1 MSLESK
7 GLMSSQNIPQ
17 EATQQKKLPKIAAR
31 YIELE
36 QFKDSDHHRGYF
48 CYNCAYFVKPHHCAI
63 VTDEGMDI
71 MGRSSG
77 VIAPHGLCSVW
88 IPNEKEIH
96 GKQSSPGQMGVASA
110 TSEPSGESGSGS
122 STKSDESTPGVSASF
137 SCERCKESFAS
148 REELKQHTIDK
159 HGGKA

>member
-1 MSLESK
+1 MSLEPK
-7 GLMSSQNIPQ
+7 GFMSSQNIPQ

-31 YIELE
+31 YMELE
-36 QFKDSDHHRGYF
+36 QFKDSDHHKGYF
-48 CYNCAYFVKPHHCAI
+48 CYNCAYFFKPHHCAI

-71 MGRSSG
+71 LGRSSG
-77 VIAPHGLCSVW
+77 IIAPHGLCSIW

-96 GKQSSPGQMGVASA
+96 GNRSHGETGVAAAVAAASA
-110 TSEPSGESGSGS
+110 SSKSE
-122 STKSDESTPGVSASF
+122 ESTPGVSASF
-137 SCERCKESFAS
+137 SCETCKESFAS